1 MTIST
6 PSKIT
11 TPFAKNGAKNSIP
24 DSSQIGI
31 TDGLASFTDGF
42 PPLTMTPVS
51 TGGVAP
57 FGQDMNGIL
66 FKLSEA
72 VQFQQAGGSFIYD
85 AGFAAA
91 VGGYPIGAI
100 IQASDNSGFWINQT
114 NNNSTSPEAFG
125 AGWLPLEQQGEST
138 VALTSGNVT
147 LTALKAAK
155 NVIILTG
162 TITANLSVIFPTWA
176 KNYTIINVTSGSFT
190 ITAKT
195 ASGSGFALSSGAN
208 AACCDGVSIL
218 GISSG
223 GGGGGLTSGDVNSLI
238 AAYLTGANSYT
249 TGNRFIK
256 FTPSGLMVQWG
267 AIGGLPNIMTSGG
280 TASFPQPFVG
290 SPFIFLSA
298 FNYYTTAGDP
308 NIENAPYVYSN
319 DNAGFNWQVQAIGD
333 NIPGGQHLASFNYIA
348 IGI

>member
-1 MTIST
+1 MTISA

-11 TPFAKNGAKNSIP
+11 TPFAKTGAKNSIP
-24 DSSQIGI
+24 NSSQIGI

-51 TGGVAP
+51 TGGVPP

-72 VQFQQAGGSFIYD
+72 VQFQQAGGSFAYD

-114 NNNSTSPEAFG
+114 NNNLTSPETFG

-138 VALTSGNVT
+138 VALTSSNVT
-147 LTALKAAK
+147 LTALNAAK
-155 NVIILTG
+155 NIIIITG
-162 TITANLSVIFPTWA
+162 TITSNLSVIFPTWA
-176 KNYTIINVTSGSFT
+176 KNYTIINVTSGSFI

-208 AACCDGVSIL
+208 SACCDGVSIL

-223 GGGGGLTSGDVNSLI
+223 SGSGGLTSGDVNSLI
-238 AAYLTGANSYT
+238 SEYMSAHPVVSNGLGVGQAWREVESSRALNTNYTNSTGKPIMVTVLLDDLHSNAASFLVDGNSADYFTDNGGFVQNVKLSAIVPDGSTYHVTVT
-249 TGNRFIK
+249 TSTDGH
-256 FTPSGLMVQWG
+256 
-267 AIGGLPNIMTSGG
+267 ALPNIVSWYE
-280 TASFPQPFVG
+280 
-290 SPFIFLSA
+290 LS
-298 FNYYTTAGDP
+298 
-308 NIENAPYVYSN
+308 
-319 DNAGFNWQVQAIGD
+319 
-333 NIPGGQHLASFNYIA
+333 
-348 IGI
+348 